1 MATTQIVNAA
11 PMEIKYGV
19 KDNGSGG
26 IVREPE
32 AIPQHLAKFYIH
44 AQKGPTSPQ
53 LVVGV
58 DRTLMYGVKTF
69 DELGVY
75 CNHQTLGSNVVN
87 EQANAQIL
95 QRLIPLDAGP
105 EPTVIMYLD
114 VLATE
119 VDLYARN
126 V

>member
-44 AQKGPTSPQ
+44 AQKGPRSPQ
-53 LVVGV
+53 LVVGA
-58 DRTLMYGVKTF
+58 DRTLMYGVETF
-69 DELGVY
+69 SDLGIY
-75 CNHQTLGSNVVN
+75 CYSRSLGSSVVY
-87 EQANAQIL
+87 EQAISQCLQCWIL
-95 QRLIPLDAGP
+95 
-105 EPTVIMYLD
+105 E
-114 VLATE
+114 E
-119 VDLYARN
+119 
-126 V
+126 